1 MCPAPSPESVK
12 KIKSVSIQALIV
24 FMIAGGMVALTYPAL
39 KQSREIA
46 RSRANNRGNLRMLGM
61 ALATYSSTPNQNLP
75 MGGNTDS
82 HSNPLHGWMTSLLP
96 YINESAMAREIDDS
110 RPWNAPENKDVFSI
124 VIPLFLNSHLPEG
137 PKQNAEGYGL
147 THFSANSQL
156 FPIDHS
162 ISTETIQA
170 ADGLS
175 NTIMAGEINS
185 HFPAWGSATNV
196 RDPAKGLNGGPDCF
210 GSPDRNGAFL
220 LFADGHVRFIDQNID
235 PQILKALSTPAG
247 GEPIPQWEQ
256 EF

>member
-1 MCPAPSPESVK
+1 MCPSPSPESVK
-12 KIKSVSIQALIV
+12 KIKSVSIQTMIA
-24 FMIAGGMVALTYPAL
+24 FMIAGGFFALTYPAL

-46 RSRANNRGNLRMLGM
+46 RARANHRGNLRMLGM
-61 ALATYSSTPNQNLP
+61 ALSIYSNTSNQNLP
-75 MGGNTDS
+75 MGGNTDL
-82 HSNPLHGWMTSLLP
+82 HSTPLHGWMTSLLP
-96 YINESAMAREIDDS
+96 YIGESAMAREIDDS
-110 RPWNAPENKDVFSI
+110 HPWNAPENKDVFSI
-124 VIPLFLNSHLPEG
+124 VIPSFLNSHFVDG

-147 THFSANSQL
+147 THFSANAKL
-156 FPIDHS
+156 FPIDQN
-162 ISTETIQA
+162 ISTKTIQA

-175 NTIMAGEINS
+175 NTIMTGEINS
-185 HFPAWGSATNV
+185 HLPAWGSATNV

-210 GSPDRNGAFL
+210 GSPDRKGAFM